1 MSVLSRLRHPGRA
14 WLVNGFLALAVAL
27 VGVVAYRAVAVGSTP
42 NTSAT
47 RTTTVDTGT
56 VTASVTSSGNIE
68 ADRTLAVDFEGSG
81 GIVKAIYVK
90 PGDTVRKGQKLAR
103 VDATS
108 ARQSLH
114 AAQVQL
120 ESADASYDAAVQG
133 QTPQERAADQQ
144 SIAGAEVSVRSAELS
159 LRQAR
164 QSAALDRRQENSS
177 VTQAE
182 KQLKQAQQA
191 QPKDQTAIDTA
202 RSSLIAARQARA
214 SALLADRHQVETQQ
228 QALTSARQQLSST
241 RATVAVN
248 EEPPTTSTVAQA
260 QAQVDS
266 AKVGVA
272 QARTTL
278 AQATLRAPEAG
289 RVAAVNGTVGQSSS
303 SSSSSAASSSS
314 SSSSSS
320 SNSSSSSSS
329 SGFVTLVSAKTLEV
343 TADVAEADINDVKVG
358 QSVTVTLSAN
368 DKELKGTVAEV
379 ADTSTVTNNVVE
391 YAVTVRLDKSKGVKL
406 GATAQLV
413 ITTGE
418 KQSVLRVSSSA
429 LTTVGNITTATVRT
443 SDGSTVTRQVTTGL
457 KGDTYTEVLSGLQ
470 AGDVVVLPQQTT
482 TGSTGF
488 TFPRG
493 GGPVGGGLG

>member
-1 MSVLSRLRHPGRA
+1 MRLVLR
-14 WLVNGFLALAVAL
+14 
-27 VGVVAYRAVAVGSTP
+27 STFTRP
-42 NTSAT
+42 NV
-47 RTTTVDTGT
+47 RP
-56 VTASVTSSGNIE
+56 ASC
-68 ADRTLAVDFEGSG
+68 
-81 GIVKAIYVK
+81 
-90 PGDTVRKGQKLAR
+90 
-103 VDATS
+103 
-108 ARQSLH
+108 
-114 AAQVQL
+114 
-120 ESADASYDAAVQG
+120 
-133 QTPQERAADQQ
+133 
-144 SIAGAEVSVRSAELS
+144 
-159 LRQAR
+159 
-164 QSAALDRRQENSS
+164 
-177 VTQAE
+177 
-182 KQLKQAQQA
+182 
-191 QPKDQTAIDTA
+191 
-202 RSSLIAARQARA
+202 
-214 SALLADRHQVETQQ
+214 
-228 QALTSARQQLSST
+228 
-241 RATVAVN
+241 
-248 EEPPTTSTVAQA
+248 
-260 QAQVDS
+260 S